1 MLGELDFREALDG
14 WGVGKPWEQVGKP
27 WENHGEKDG
36 NSLRSYMGR
45 CRIYFLGFSFFDGT
59 F

>member
-27 WENHGEKDG
+27 WENHGKTMVKKTGTALEAIWEDV
-36 NSLRSYMGR
+36 
-45 CRIYFLGFSFFDGT
+45 GFT